1 MYQQFN
7 EQFAAAT
14 RQFADTAAQVN
25 RIALENAQ
33 AVFGLQMA
41 AMEDRATAT
50 FAFLGEAT
58 NVRDAEGMKDLLPK
72 GVQVVRENAE
82 RGLATSQEVIGRT
95 VKTTEQIAQIA
106 KTQVEAAADT
116 TRANVEQATKAATDK
131 AESYT
136 RGST

>member
-1 MYQQFN
+1 RSRGPRNLHLRLPLPGLNSLNNWCTDLPARCCIATKRRLCCNAQTGIPCRRKQESTMYQQFN

-14 RQFADTAAQVN
+14 RQFADTEAQVN

-82 RGLATSQEVIGRT
+82 R
-95 VKTTEQIAQIA
+95 
-106 KTQVEAAADT
+106 
-116 TRANVEQATKAATDK
+116 
-131 AESYT
+131 
-136 RGST
+136 